1 MQHPEIRR
9 ANAPGTWLEGANP
22 RGGWALVKATW
33 LSWMQH
39 RGFFYLVALSWMMPL
54 LIYLFVWST
63 AAGEGLVG
71 GLSRG
76 ELVGYYV
83 VLILVNQVTFCT
95 NNWIVGDAIRY
106 GRMNL
111 LLLRPLSP
119 IYDAL
124 ASEVAIKVVFLTF
137 VVPLAAIL
145 ALILRPQLHVSLR
158 DGLTFVAALVLAW
171 ALRFLWGYWLAL
183 LSFWTTRADAL
194 LSLQESL
201 IFLIGGQVAPTMLL
215 PSGMQ
220 KAAIV
225 LPFRY
230 MVAFPAEV
238 LAGQLDGAELWTGL
252 ALQVAWLA
260 VALVLFVALWRRGVK
275 RYAAVGG

>member
-1 MQHPEIRR
+1 MRHPEVRR
-9 ANAPGTWLEGANP
+9 ASSPGTWHVGVNP
-22 RGGWALVKATW
+22 RGGWALVKGTW

-63 AAGEGLVG
+63 AAGEGSIG

-83 VLILVNQVTFCT
+83 VLILVNQLTFCT

-124 ASEVAIKVVFLTF
+124 ASEVAIKVVFMTF

-145 ALILRPQLHVSLR
+145 ALILRPELHVTLQN
-158 DGLTFVAALVLAW
+158 GLAFVPALVLAW
-171 ALRFLWGYWLAL
+171 ALRFFWGYWLAL

-215 PSGMQ
+215 PIAMQ
-220 KAAIV
+220 KAAVV

-238 LAGQLDGAELWTGL
+238 LAGQLDGAELWTGF
-252 ALQVAWLA
+252 AFQAAWLA
-260 VALVLFVALWRRGVK
+260 VALVLFVALWRSGVR

>member
-1 MQHPEIRR
+1 MRHTEVRR
-9 ANAPGTWLEGANP
+9 AKVPGMWLEGVNA
-22 RGGWALVKATW
+22 RGGWALVKGTW

-39 RGFFYLVALSWMMPL
+39 RSFFYLVALSWMMPL

-63 AAGEGLVG
+63 AAGEGAVG

-124 ASEVAIKVVFLTF
+124 ASEVAIKVVFMTF

-145 ALILRPQLHVSLR
+145 ALILRPELHVSLR
-158 DGLTFVAALVLAW
+158 DGLAFVPALVLAW

-220 KAAIV
+220 EVATV

-238 LAGQLDGAELWTGL
+238 LAGQLDGAELWTGF
-252 ALQVAWLA
+252 ALQGAWLV
-260 VALVLFVALWRRGVK
+260 VALVLFVALWRAGVK